1 MLDGSSNQNR
11 FRPAAPLL
19 NEICVSCIQDKTGGK
34 IRLASEGER
43 TLKIADTS
51 AQDVELAPRNH
62 RNRNIIGGSALLL
75 VLVVIWVL
83 VPIVNRW
90 ATASITVPFDRLR
103 IGEVTRGDLVRDVS
117 VQGRVVAAISPT
129 LYATAAG
136 SITLHVDAGASVDEG
151 QILAVVDS
159 PELNNQFRQ
168 AEFSLEQLSV
178 ELARQRI
185 ESRQQALEKRKAAD
199 LADVALVA
207 AKREKRRADAAN
219 AVAVISVIDYE
230 KEQDD
235 LRNAELAHAH
245 AVADA
250 DLFDERLAFEL
261 KAKELEVQR
270 QEVFVEDLQRQVD
283 ALTIKSPV
291 SGVVGDLLVDQKAAV
306 NRDTPIMAVVD
317 LSRFEIDALVPE
329 SYADDLGIG
338 MAAEILI
345 GNDRYAGRLVA
356 VSPEI
361 VSGQVRSRI
370 RFSDRMPGNIRQNQ
384 RLTTRILIEE
394 RLDVLM
400 VQRGQ
405 FLESGGG
412 RIAYVMNGDGLAI
425 RKTIDIGARSLSSV
439 EINGGLSEG
448 DMIVISSIDQFRGA
462 DSVLITH

>member
-1 MLDGSSNQNR
+1 M
-11 FRPAAPLL
+11 
-19 NEICVSCIQDKTGGK
+19 
-34 IRLASEGER
+34 
-43 TLKIADTS
+43 
-51 AQDVELAPRNH
+51 
-62 RNRNIIGGSALLL
+62 LL

-83 VPIVNRW
+83 VPIVTRW
-90 ATASITVPFDRLR
+90 ATASVTVPFDRLR
-103 IGEVTRGDLVRDVS
+103 IATVTRGDLVRDVS

-136 SITLHVDAGASVDEG
+136 SITLYVDAGASVDEG
-151 QILAVVDS
+151 QILAAVDS

-185 ESRQQALEKRKAAD
+185 ESRQLALDKRKAAD

-230 KEQDD
+230 KAQDD

-270 QEVFVEDLQRQVD
+270 QEFRVEDLQRQVD
-283 ALTIKSPV
+283 ALSIKSPV
-291 SGVVGDLLVDQKAAV
+291 SGVVGDLLVEQKAAV
-306 NRDTPIMAVVD
+306 NRDTPVMAVVD
-317 LSRFEIDALVPE
+317 LSRLEIDALVPE

-338 MAAEILI
+338 MAAEILL
-345 GNDRYAGRLVA
+345 GDDRFAGRLVA

-394 RLDVLM
+394 RPDVLM

-412 RIAYVMNGDGLAI
+412 RIAYVMNGEGLAI
-425 RKTIDIGARSLSSV
+425 RKTIDIGARSLSAV

-462 DSVLITH
+462 DTVLITN